1 MTNLSLRYSLLS
13 LIAFVAICQVVL
25 FFVPAQVTIYLAG
38 GSLLA
43 SAALAW
49 IVMNRDRAVQLY
61 DVIKIV
67 TDVCRQIDQG
77 NFETRITVQ
86 GEGQVKELYDA
97 VNAAIDRTD
106 AFVREATSVMQA
118 VAKKKYYRP
127 ILEVGMTGA
136 FLKASR
142 DINLSVENL
151 NEMQQAASTLCERVK
166 TVMTQVVQNTDTV
179 IAESREMGQR
189 IDDSSS
195 GVIEVADVTRATT
208 ESAEL
213 IVGATEQLSDSV
225 REITVQASSAND
237 ISNDAMDKNQG
248 IQDDIRQ
255 LSEQARNIDDVI
267 QFITDIA
274 AQTNL
279 LALNATIEAARAG
292 EAGKGFAVVAG
303 EVKNLAQQTA
313 KATDRIAEQIMHIQG
328 ATENVVAKT
337 MDISGTISRIHEAS
351 GAIAAAVEE
360 QGAATA
366 DIADKIQGLA
376 ASSNDIAT
384 YIGTIAQSS
393 AASYASAIKVMWVS
407 DDQKEPV
414 HNLDDDLQKFFNM
427 VM

>member
-13 LIAFVAICQVVL
+13 LIALIAVLQGAVFFASTQVAM
-25 FFVPAQVTIYLAG
+25 YLAG
-38 GSLLA
+38 GGLLV

-49 IVMNRDRAVQLY
+49 IVMNRDRAVQLS

-142 DINLSVENL
+142 DINLSVDNL

-166 TVMTQVVQNTDTV
+166 TVMTQVVHNTDTV

-208 ESAEL
+208 ESADM

-337 MDISGTISRIHEAS
+337 MDISDTISRIHEVS

-407 DDQKEPV
+407 DDQKDPV
-414 HNLDDDLQKFFNM
+414 HKLDGDLQKFFNM